1 MKLLFVCSGYE
12 PGMDGV
18 GDYVRRLAESLDT
31 QGHTTAILALN
42 DKAVAQPMQADL
54 PRASLQLPA
63 TLDWPLRIAR
73 ARAFVRE
80 FAPDW
85 VSLQFACYQWA
96 YQGLPILLPGRLRSI
111 LPTHSGMHL
120 MFHELCVGLGT
131 DAPLRHRLLGA
142 LQRELVIR
150 PLARLPQVVHT
161 NIHVY
166 AEILARWGTASE
178 VLPLFGNIPVV
189 AVDDDTQAAWWRRHV
204 DLPREGFYVA
214 GIFGSLKVHALN
226 APFMQALMRRA
237 EAEGRRLLVAAAG
250 HLTDPGERYFDA
262 CGAQYRGQAEFRRLG
277 RLPAEDVS
285 RYLSSLDLGIAS
297 TPWPYLGKS
306 GSVAAMLEHGLPVVV
321 GLDDQVIRGL
331 RCSELQDDPRIMR
344 FSDAAFEQRLAQAKR
359 GGAARD
365 ERAAIAARLVQ
376 ALGARSMTPGR
387 TAP

>member
-1 MKLLFVCSGYE
+1 MRLLFVCAGYE

-85 VSLQFACYQWA
+85 VSLQFVCYGWA
-96 YQGLPILLPGRLRSI
+96 YQGLPVLLPGRLRSI

-120 MFHELCVGLGT
+120 MFHELSVGLGT
-131 DAPLRHRLLGA
+131 DAPLRHHLLGA

-150 PLARLPQVVHT
+150 PLARRARVVHT
-161 NIHVY
+161 NIRPH
-166 AEILARWGTASE
+166 AEILARWGVACE
-178 VLPLFGNIPVV
+178 VLPLFGNIPVL
-189 AVDDDTQAAWWRRHV
+189 ATDDVTRANWWQRHV
-204 DLPREGFYVA
+204 DLPLEGFYVA
-214 GIFGSLKVHALN
+214 GIFGSLKGEALN
-226 APFMQALMRRA
+226 APFMQALIRRA

-250 HLTDPGERYFDA
+250 HLTTVGEHYFDA
-262 CGAQYRGQAEFRRLG
+262 RCEEYRGTVEFRRLG
-277 RLPAEDVS
+277 RLSAEDVS
-285 RYLSSLDLGIAS
+285 RYLSSLDLGIACS
-297 TPWPYLGKS
+297 PWLFLGKS
-306 GSVAAMLEHGLPVVV
+306 GSVAAMLEHGLPVAV
-321 GLDDQVIRGL
+321 GRDDMAIRGL
-331 RCSELQDDPRIMR
+331 AHNGLEDDPRIMR
-344 FSDAAFEQRLAQAKR
+344 FGDAAFEQRLAQAAR
-359 GGAARD
+359 GSACE

-376 ALGARSMTPGR
+376 ALDARSTTPGG
-387 TAP
+387 AAA